1 MYRYGPRAGGSAP
14 TCGQRAPDAPALNGW
29 VADEN
34 LATIIPMI
42 RHDSRFGRFLTS
54 PVGKLILGAGI
65 GGLVVAFANI
75 QDPVVFVG
83 GMVLGVVVVFGLS
96 LVR

>member
-1 MYRYGPRAGGSAP
+1 
-14 TCGQRAPDAPALNGW
+14 
-29 VADEN
+29 
-34 LATIIPMI
+34 MI